1 MHSYNRMQAIL
12 IELIRLTSCL
22 GPSNMCVS
30 TGRHS
35 RQCCANM
42 RMPSALLPTGF
53 VLYIITNRMHSV
65 SCIYLIVFLWKTTI
79 YWGNGCPL
87 APTAATPSINRCTL
101 LACREQRLASI
112 ARSRKRDS
120 ERQLEEVSIDWRE
133 RLYLHDLYW
142 ELAFGLYVVT
152 CMYYCTS
159 LGYYNKL

>member
-1 MHSYNRMQAIL
+1 MYS
-12 IELIRLTSCL
+12 TS
-22 GPSNMCVS
+22 SM
-30 TGRHS
+30 S
-35 RQCCANM
+35 R
-42 RMPSALLPTGF
+42 
-53 VLYIITNRMHSV
+53 
-65 SCIYLIVFLWKTTI
+65 
-79 YWGNGCPL
+79 
-87 APTAATPSINRCTL
+87 TAARVY
-101 LACREQRLASI
+101 I